1 MLVTAKG
8 SARKMGAAFARL
20 IAGAAGVVL
29 LGAVASASGIEL
41 PVPRQTIH
49 PGDAI
54 TPALLIE
61 RSFPR
66 TTAQRFAIVMSRED
80 LVGMEAKRTLLP
92 GQPIPL
98 TAVAAPRLVRRGEP
112 ARLIFRERGLFIVAQ
127 VEAMQNGAAGDVV
140 KVRNL
145 DSGLTVVGTVQADG
159 SVLVGY

>member
-1 MLVTAKG
+1 MIVTAKG
-8 SARKMGAAFARL
+8 SACKMGAVLSRL
-20 IAGAAGVVL
+20 LCGVVCVVLFGAA
-29 LGAVASASGIEL
+29 ASAAGINL

-54 TPALLIE
+54 TPTLLIE
-61 RSFPR
+61 RSFPKA
-66 TTAQRFAIVMSRED
+66 TAQRFAIVMSRED

-98 TAVAAPRLVRRGEP
+98 TAVGAPRLIRRGEP
-112 ARLIFRERGLFIVAQ
+112 ARLVFHERGLFIVAQ

-145 DSGLTVVGTVQADG
+145 DSGLTVMGIVQADG
-159 SVLVGY
+159 SVLVGN